1 MPDTGAEKGIPEIFT
16 DGKWIGTAMG
26 HDDELIAEVVVANGD
41 LASIRVLRCDD
52 TIGIGTTAAPM
63 MAARILE
70 AKNLDVDVV
79 SGATTTSIA
88 VRNAVSDAIMNAG
101 GDLATFSLGAA
112 EPSGGTDQAVEV
124 DVALAGAGTAG
135 LIAAVRLLEA
145 GKSVVLFEKQDIAG
159 GSMPMTYSG
168 VAAAE
173 SELQANYAVGRHD
186 ENPMFSKAG
195 MLAIMSKYL
204 VPENDRFDGAMPY
217 QTAMY
222 DNSGKL
228 VDWLHGMGV
237 GFYSLGVN
245 PAYGVTPY
253 LAPGCYMGGCGYAKD
268 FLVDRVGALGGQII
282 YATKVTELSQ
292 DSDGRVTGLLAE
304 GRDGSTWTV
313 IAKAVCLT
321 TGGFAANPEMIAE
334 HYPEYAEYKFNCAPG
349 STGEG
354 ILMGQKAGGAV
365 ECMGRELGAFLSTTS
380 QAGSNFEIAFLYQT
394 TPGIIVNASGA
405 QFGNM
410 MSDNHGMLGRGLR
423 DAANGGAFFYITDE
437 SGRITTNKNELYA
450 MDTCKCLERR
460 GDMVHFASVEE
471 AATALDLP
479 QLEVTIEAHNA
490 HALAGEEDEFG
501 RKNLPYLDTYNGI
514 WIVSCIPTFY
524 LTTGGLAIDTAGH
537 VLTEDGKPVAGLYA
551 AGDVCG
557 SIEEKDGRPCAG
569 RSDAAAQLRIPPRR
583 RPLSPISS
591 GSLLPLSLASGPSW
605 PGARLENPLFRI
617 APRRGEHGGR
627 WYSGGPC
634 WFRAG
639 T

>member
-63 MAARILE
+63 MAARILK

-450 MDTCKCLERR
+450 MDTYKCLERR

-471 AATALDLP
+471 AAAALDLP
-479 QLEVTIEAHNA
+479 QLEATIEAHNA

-557 SIEEKDGRPCAG
+557 SIEEKDGRPYAMG
-569 RSDAAAQLRIPPRR
+569 FDAAMNYGYLMAE
-583 RPLSPISS
+583 
-591 GSLLPLSLASGPSW
+591 AV
-605 PGARLENPLFRI
+605 I
-617 APRRGEHGGR
+617 ADL
-627 WYSGGPC
+627 
-634 WFRAG
+634 
-639 T
+639 

>member
-1 MPDTGAEKGIPEIFT
+1 MKLNRRDFIMGSLALGGAAAVGGLAGCSAPKQMPSDQGAMPDTGAEKGIPEIFT

-168 VAAAE
+168 VATAE

-313 IAKAVCLT
+313 TAKAVCLT

-405 QFGNM
+405 QFGNI

-450 MDTCKCLERR
+450 MDTYKCLERR

-471 AATALDLP
+471 AAAALDLP
-479 QLEVTIEAHNA
+479 QLEATIEAHNA

-557 SIEEKDGRPCAG
+557 SIEEKDGRPYAMG
-569 RSDAAAQLRIPPRR
+569 FDAAMNYGYLMAE
-583 RPLSPISS
+583 
-591 GSLLPLSLASGPSW
+591 AV
-605 PGARLENPLFRI
+605 I
-617 APRRGEHGGR
+617 ADL
-627 WYSGGPC
+627 
-634 WFRAG
+634 
-639 T
+639 

>member
-1 MPDTGAEKGIPEIFT
+1 MKLNRRDFIMGSLALGGAAAVGGLAGCSAPKQTPSDQEAMPDTGAEKGIPEIFT

-70 AKNLDVDVV
+70 AKNLDVDVI

-88 VRNAVSDAIMNAG
+88 VRNGRLGCNHERRRRP
-101 GDLATFSLGAA
+101 GDLQPGSRRA
-112 EPSGGTDQAVEV
+112 ERRDRPSRRGGCCAC
-124 DVALAGAGTAG
+124 GGRHRG

-292 DSDGRVTGLLAE
+292 DSDGA
-304 GRDGSTWTV
+304 
-313 IAKAVCLT
+313 
-321 TGGFAANPEMIAE
+321 
-334 HYPEYAEYKFNCAPG
+334 
-349 STGEG
+349 
-354 ILMGQKAGGAV
+354 
-365 ECMGRELGAFLSTTS
+365 
-380 QAGSNFEIAFLYQT
+380 
-394 TPGIIVNASGA
+394 
-405 QFGNM
+405 
-410 MSDNHGMLGRGLR
+410 
-423 DAANGGAFFYITDE
+423 
-437 SGRITTNKNELYA
+437 
-450 MDTCKCLERR
+450 
-460 GDMVHFASVEE
+460 
-471 AATALDLP
+471 
-479 QLEVTIEAHNA
+479 
-490 HALAGEEDEFG
+490 
-501 RKNLPYLDTYNGI
+501 
-514 WIVSCIPTFY
+514 
-524 LTTGGLAIDTAGH
+524 
-537 VLTEDGKPVAGLYA
+537 
-551 AGDVCG
+551 
-557 SIEEKDGRPCAG
+557 
-569 RSDAAAQLRIPPRR
+569 
-583 RPLSPISS
+583 
-591 GSLLPLSLASGPSW
+591 
-605 PGARLENPLFRI
+605 
-617 APRRGEHGGR
+617 
-627 WYSGGPC
+627 
-634 WFRAG
+634 
-639 T
+639 

>member
-1 MPDTGAEKGIPEIFT
+1 MKLNRRDFIMGSLALGGAAAVGGLAGCSAPKQTPSDQGAMPDTGAEKGIPEIFT

-124 DVALAGAGTAG
+124 DVALAGVGTAG

-168 VAAAE
+168 VATAE

-313 IAKAVCLT
+313 TAKAVCLT

-450 MDTCKCLERR
+450 MDTYKCLERR

-471 AATALDLP
+471 AAAALDLP
-479 QLEVTIEAHNA
+479 QLEATIEAHNA

-557 SIEEKDGRPCAG
+557 SIEEKDGRPYAMG
-569 RSDAAAQLRIPPRR
+569 FDAAMNYGYLMAE
-583 RPLSPISS
+583 
-591 GSLLPLSLASGPSW
+591 AV
-605 PGARLENPLFRI
+605 I
-617 APRRGEHGGR
+617 ADL
-627 WYSGGPC
+627 
-634 WFRAG
+634 
-639 T
+639 

>member
-1 MPDTGAEKGIPEIFT
+1 MKLNRRDFIMGSLALGGAAAVRGLAGCSAPKQTPSDQGAMPDTGAEKGIPEIFT

-70 AKNLDVDVV
+70 ANNLDVDVV

-313 IAKAVCLT
+313 SAKAVCLT

-334 HYPEYAEYKFNCAPG
+334 YYPEYAEYKFNCAPG

-450 MDTCKCLERR
+450 MDTYKCLERR

-471 AATALDLP
+471 AAAALDLP
-479 QLEVTIEAHNA
+479 QLEATIEAHNA

-557 SIEEKDGRPCAG
+557 SIEEKDGRPYAMG
-569 RSDAAAQLRIPPRR
+569 FDAAMNYGYLMAE
-583 RPLSPISS
+583 
-591 GSLLPLSLASGPSW
+591 AV
-605 PGARLENPLFRI
+605 I
-617 APRRGEHGGR
+617 ADL
-627 WYSGGPC
+627 
-634 WFRAG
+634 
-639 T
+639 

>member
-1 MPDTGAEKGIPEIFT
+1 MKLNRRDFIMGSLALGGAAAVGGLAGCSAPKQASPDQGAMPDTGAEKGIPENFT

-112 EPSGGTDQAVEV
+112 EPSGGIDQAVEV

-304 GRDGSTWTV
+304 GRDGSAWTV
-313 IAKAVCLT
+313 TAKAVCLT

-450 MDTCKCLERR
+450 MDTYKCLERR

-471 AATALDLP
+471 AAAALDLP
-479 QLEVTIEAHNA
+479 QLEATIEAHNA

-557 SIEEKDGRPCAG
+557 SIEEKDGRPYAMG
-569 RSDAAAQLRIPPRR
+569 FDAAMNYGYLMAE
-583 RPLSPISS
+583 
-591 GSLLPLSLASGPSW
+591 AV
-605 PGARLENPLFRI
+605 I
-617 APRRGEHGGR
+617 ADL
-627 WYSGGPC
+627 
-634 WFRAG
+634 
-639 T
+639 

>member
-313 IAKAVCLT
+313 TAKAVCLT

-450 MDTCKCLERR
+450 MDTYKCLERR

-471 AATALDLP
+471 AAAALDLP
-479 QLEVTIEAHNA
+479 QLEATIEAHNA

-557 SIEEKDGRPCAG
+557 SIEEKDGRPYAMG
-569 RSDAAAQLRIPPRR
+569 FDAAMNYGYLMA
-583 RPLSPISS
+583 
-591 GSLLPLSLASGPSW
+591 
-605 PGARLENPLFRI
+605 ETVI
-617 APRRGEHGGR
+617 ADL
-627 WYSGGPC
+627 
-634 WFRAG
+634 
-639 T
+639 

>member
-313 IAKAVCLT
+313 TAKAVCLT

-365 ECMGRELGAFLSTTS
+365 GCMGRELGAFLSTTS

-450 MDTCKCLERR
+450 MDTYKCLERR

-471 AATALDLP
+471 AAAALDLP
-479 QLEVTIEAHNA
+479 QLEATIEAHNA

-557 SIEEKDGRPCAG
+557 SIEEKDGRPYAMG
-569 RSDAAAQLRIPPRR
+569 FDAAMNYGYLMAE
-583 RPLSPISS
+583 
-591 GSLLPLSLASGPSW
+591 AV
-605 PGARLENPLFRI
+605 I
-617 APRRGEHGGR
+617 ADL
-627 WYSGGPC
+627 
-634 WFRAG
+634 
-639 T
+639 

>member
-1 MPDTGAEKGIPEIFT
+1 MKLNRRDFIMGSLALGGAAAVGGLAGCSAPKQMPSDQGAMPDTGAEKGIPEIFT

-313 IAKAVCLT
+313 TAKAVCLT

-450 MDTCKCLERR
+450 MDTYKCLERR

-471 AATALDLP
+471 AAAALDLP
-479 QLEVTIEAHNA
+479 QLEATIEAHNA

-557 SIEEKDGRPCAG
+557 SIEEKDGRPYAMG
-569 RSDAAAQLRIPPRR
+569 FDAAMNYGYLMAE
-583 RPLSPISS
+583 
-591 GSLLPLSLASGPSW
+591 AV
-605 PGARLENPLFRI
+605 I
-617 APRRGEHGGR
+617 ADL
-627 WYSGGPC
+627 
-634 WFRAG
+634 
-639 T
+639 

>member
-124 DVALAGAGTAG
+124 DVALAGVGTAG

-313 IAKAVCLT
+313 TAKAVCLT

-450 MDTCKCLERR
+450 MDTYKCLERR

-479 QLEVTIEAHNA
+479 QLEATIEAHNA

-557 SIEEKDGRPCAG
+557 SIEEKDGRPYAMG
-569 RSDAAAQLRIPPRR
+569 FDAAMNYGYLMA
-583 RPLSPISS
+583 
-591 GSLLPLSLASGPSW
+591 
-605 PGARLENPLFRI
+605 ETVI
-617 APRRGEHGGR
+617 ADL
-627 WYSGGPC
+627 
-634 WFRAG
+634 
-639 T
+639 

>member
-1 MPDTGAEKGIPEIFT
+1 MPDTGAEKGIPENFT

-70 AKNLDVDVV
+70 AKNLDVDAV

-313 IAKAVCLT
+313 TAKAVCLT

-450 MDTCKCLERR
+450 MDTYKCLERR

-471 AATALDLP
+471 AAASLDLP
-479 QLEVTIEAHNA
+479 QLEATIEAHNA

-557 SIEEKDGRPCAG
+557 SIEEKDGRPYAMG
-569 RSDAAAQLRIPPRR
+569 FDAAMNYGYLMAE
-583 RPLSPISS
+583 
-591 GSLLPLSLASGPSW
+591 AV
-605 PGARLENPLFRI
+605 I
-617 APRRGEHGGR
+617 ADL
-627 WYSGGPC
+627 
-634 WFRAG
+634 
-639 T
+639 

>member
-1 MPDTGAEKGIPEIFT
+1 MKLNRRDFIMGSLALGGAAAVGGLAGCSAPKQTPSDQGAMPDTGAEKGIPEIFT

-112 EPSGGTDQAVEV
+112 ESSGGTDQAVEV

-292 DSDGRVTGLLAE
+292 DSDGRVTGLLTE

-313 IAKAVCLT
+313 TAKAVCLT

-450 MDTCKCLERR
+450 MDTYKCLERR

-471 AATALDLP
+471 AAAALDLP
-479 QLEVTIEAHNA
+479 QLEATIEAHNA

-557 SIEEKDGRPCAG
+557 SIEEKDGRPYAMG
-569 RSDAAAQLRIPPRR
+569 FDAAMNYGYLMAE
-583 RPLSPISS
+583 
-591 GSLLPLSLASGPSW
+591 AV
-605 PGARLENPLFRI
+605 I
-617 APRRGEHGGR
+617 ADL
-627 WYSGGPC
+627 
-634 WFRAG
+634 
-639 T
+639 

>member
-124 DVALAGAGTAG
+124 DVALAGVGTAG

-313 IAKAVCLT
+313 TAKAVCLT

-450 MDTCKCLERR
+450 MDTYKCLERR

-471 AATALDLP
+471 AAAALDLP
-479 QLEVTIEAHNA
+479 QLEATIEAHNA

-557 SIEEKDGRPCAG
+557 SIEEKDGRPYAMG
-569 RSDAAAQLRIPPRR
+569 FDAAMNYGYLMA
-583 RPLSPISS
+583 
-591 GSLLPLSLASGPSW
+591 
-605 PGARLENPLFRI
+605 ETVI
-617 APRRGEHGGR
+617 ADL
-627 WYSGGPC
+627 
-634 WFRAG
+634 
-639 T
+639 

>member
-1 MPDTGAEKGIPEIFT
+1 MKLNRRDFIMGSLALGGAAAVGGLPGCSAPKQASPDQGAMPDTGAEKGIPEIFT

-313 IAKAVCLT
+313 TAKAVCLT

-450 MDTCKCLERR
+450 MDTYKCLERR

-471 AATALDLP
+471 AAAALDLP
-479 QLEVTIEAHNA
+479 QLEATIEAHNA

-557 SIEEKDGRPCAG
+557 SIEEKDGRPYAMG
-569 RSDAAAQLRIPPRR
+569 FDAAMNYGYLMAE
-583 RPLSPISS
+583 
-591 GSLLPLSLASGPSW
+591 AV
-605 PGARLENPLFRI
+605 I
-617 APRRGEHGGR
+617 ADL
-627 WYSGGPC
+627 
-634 WFRAG
+634 
-639 T
+639 

>member
-1 MPDTGAEKGIPEIFT
+1 MEFNRRDFIKGTLALGSIAAVGGLAGCSSPQNQSPDSSPLADTGSIPGIPESFT

-26 HDDELIAEVVVANGD
+26 HDDDLIVEVVVAGGD
-41 LASIRVLRCDD
+41 LASVRVLRCDD
-52 TIGIGTTAAPM
+52 TIGIGTTAAPI

-70 AKNLDVDVV
+70 TKNLDVDTVT
-79 SGATTTSIA
+79 GATTTSIA
-88 VRNAVSDAIMNAG
+88 VRNAVADAITNAG
-101 GDLATFSLGAA
+101 GSVSSFSLGTTA
-112 EPSGGTDQAVEV
+112 PTGGAPQNLEV

-173 SELQANYAVGRHD
+173 SQLQSNYALGRHD
-186 ENPMFSKAG
+186 ENPMFNKAG
-195 MLAIMSKYL
+195 MLAVMSKYL

-282 YATKVTELSQ
+282 YATEVTELVQ
-292 DSDGRVTGLLAE
+292 EADGRVTGLLAQ
-304 GRDGSTWTV
+304 GRDGSSWTV
-313 IAKAVCLT
+313 GAKAVCLT
-321 TGGFAANPEMIAE
+321 TGGFAANPDMIAE
-334 HYPEYAEYKFNCAPG
+334 YYPEYADYEFNCAPG

-354 ILMGQKAGGAV
+354 ILMGQKAGGAI

-450 MDTCKCLERR
+450 MDTYN
-460 GDMVHFASVEE
+460 AWSI
-471 AATALDLP
+471 AATWS
-479 QLEVTIEAHNA
+479 I
-490 HALAGEEDEFG
+490 
-501 RKNLPYLDTYNGI
+501 
-514 WIVSCIPTFY
+514 
-524 LTTGGLAIDTAGH
+524 TT
-537 VLTEDGKPVAGLYA
+537 
-551 AGDVCG
+551 
-557 SIEEKDGRPCAG
+557 
-569 RSDAAAQLRIPPRR
+569 RSKR
-583 RPLSPISS
+583 RPKR
-591 GSLLPLSLASGPSW
+591 LACPSW
-605 PGARLENPLFRI
+605 PPPSRPTTPTPSPARRTSSGVRI
-617 APRRGEHGGR
+617 SPTSTPIATSGSSAAFPPSTSPRAALPSTRPVGCSPKPESRSRACTPPATYAAPSRRR
-627 WYSGGPC
+627 TAAPTPWASMRP
-634 WFRAG
+634 
-639 T
+639 

>member
-1 MPDTGAEKGIPEIFT
+1 MKLNRRDFIMGSLALGGAAAVGGLAGCSAPKQTPSDQGAMPDTGAEKGIPEIFT

-124 DVALAGAGTAG
+124 DVALAGVGTAG

-313 IAKAVCLT
+313 TAKAVCLT

-450 MDTCKCLERR
+450 MDTYKCLERR

-471 AATALDLP
+471 AAAALDLP
-479 QLEVTIEAHNA
+479 QLEATIEAHNA

-557 SIEEKDGRPCAG
+557 SIEEKDGRPYAMG
-569 RSDAAAQLRIPPRR
+569 FDATMNYGYLMA
-583 RPLSPISS
+583 
-591 GSLLPLSLASGPSW
+591 
-605 PGARLENPLFRI
+605 ETVI
-617 APRRGEHGGR
+617 ADL
-627 WYSGGPC
+627 
-634 WFRAG
+634 
-639 T
+639 

>member
-1 MPDTGAEKGIPEIFT
+1 MPNTGAEKGIPEIFT

-450 MDTCKCLERR
+450 MDTYKCLERR

-471 AATALDLP
+471 AAAALDLP
-479 QLEVTIEAHNA
+479 QLEATIEAHNA

-557 SIEEKDGRPCAG
+557 SIEEKDGRPYAMG
-569 RSDAAAQLRIPPRR
+569 FDAAMNYGYLMAE
-583 RPLSPISS
+583 
-591 GSLLPLSLASGPSW
+591 AV
-605 PGARLENPLFRI
+605 I
-617 APRRGEHGGR
+617 ADL
-627 WYSGGPC
+627 
-634 WFRAG
+634 
-639 T
+639 

>member
-1 MPDTGAEKGIPEIFT
+1 
-16 DGKWIGTAMG
+16 MG

-70 AKNLDVDVV
+70 AKNLDVDAV

-168 VAAAE
+168 VATAE

-313 IAKAVCLT
+313 AAKAVCLT

-450 MDTCKCLERR
+450 MDTYKCLERR

-471 AATALDLP
+471 AAASLDLP
-479 QLEVTIEAHNA
+479 QLEATIEAHNA

-557 SIEEKDGRPCAG
+557 SIEEKDGRPYAMG
-569 RSDAAAQLRIPPRR
+569 FDAAMNYGYLMAE
-583 RPLSPISS
+583 
-591 GSLLPLSLASGPSW
+591 AV
-605 PGARLENPLFRI
+605 I
-617 APRRGEHGGR
+617 ADL
-627 WYSGGPC
+627 
-634 WFRAG
+634 
-639 T
+639 

>member
-313 IAKAVCLT
+313 TAKAVCLT

-450 MDTCKCLERR
+450 MDTYKCLERR

-471 AATALDLP
+471 AAAALDLP
-479 QLEVTIEAHNA
+479 QLEATIEAHNA

-557 SIEEKDGRPCAG
+557 SIEEKDGRPYAMG
-569 RSDAAAQLRIPPRR
+569 FDAAMNYGYLMAE
-583 RPLSPISS
+583 
-591 GSLLPLSLASGPSW
+591 AV
-605 PGARLENPLFRI
+605 I
-617 APRRGEHGGR
+617 ADL
-627 WYSGGPC
+627 
-634 WFRAG
+634 
-639 T
+639 

>member
-1 MPDTGAEKGIPEIFT
+1 MEFNRRDFIKGTLALGSIAAVGGLAGCSSPQNQSPDSSPLADTGSIPGIPESFT

-26 HDDELIAEVVVANGD
+26 HDDDLIVEVVVAGGD
-41 LASIRVLRCDD
+41 LASVRVLRCDD
-52 TIGIGTTAAPM
+52 TIGIGTTAAPI

-70 AKNLDVDVV
+70 TKNLDVDTVT
-79 SGATTTSIA
+79 GATTTSIA
-88 VRNAVSDAIMNAG
+88 VRNAVADAITNAG
-101 GDLATFSLGAA
+101 GSVSSFSLGTTA
-112 EPSGGTDQAVEV
+112 PTGGAPQNLEV

-173 SELQANYAVGRHD
+173 SQLQSNYALGRHD
-186 ENPMFSKAG
+186 ENPMFNKAG
-195 MLAIMSKYL
+195 MLAVMSKYL

-282 YATKVTELSQ
+282 YATEVTELVQ
-292 DSDGRVTGLLAE
+292 EADGRVTGLLAQ
-304 GRDGSTWTV
+304 GRDGSSWTV
-313 IAKAVCLT
+313 GAKAVCLT
-321 TGGFAANPEMIAE
+321 TGGFAANPDMIAE
-334 HYPEYAEYKFNCAPG
+334 YYPEYADYEFNCAPG

-354 ILMGQKAGGAV
+354 ILMGQKAGGAI

-450 MDTCKCLERR
+450 MDTYKCLEHR
-460 GDMVHFASVEE
+460 GDMVHYDSVEE
-471 AATALDLP
+471 AAEALGLP
-479 QLEVTIEAHNA
+479 ELASTIETHNA

-501 RKNLPYLDTYNGI
+501 RKNLPYIDTYSGI
-514 WIVSCIPTFY
+514 WVISCLPTFY
-524 LTTGGLAIDTAGH
+524 LTTGGLAIDTAGR
-537 VLTEDGKPVAGLYA
+537 VLTEAGESIAGLYA

-557 SIEEKDGRPCAG
+557 SIEEKDGRPYAM
-569 RSDAAAQLRIPPRR
+569 SFDAAMNYGYLMAE
-583 RPLSPISS
+583 
-591 GSLLPLSLASGPSW
+591 AV
-605 PGARLENPLFRI
+605 I
-617 APRRGEHGGR
+617 ADI
-627 WYSGGPC
+627 
-634 WFRAG
+634 
-639 T
+639 

>member
-1 MPDTGAEKGIPEIFT
+1 MEFNRRDFLKGSLALSGAAAIGGLIGCSSPQQASSDRADLPDAGAQKGIPENFT

-26 HDDELIAEVVVANGD
+26 HDDELIAEVVVSGGD

-70 AKNLDVDVV
+70 AKNLDVDAV
-79 SGATTTSIA
+79 SGATTTSMA

-101 GDLATFSLGAA
+101 GDPSAFSLGAV
-112 EPSGGTDQAVEV
+112 EPSGGTPQTLEV

-173 SELQANYAVGRHD
+173 SQLQSNYALGRHD
-186 ENPMFSKAG
+186 ENPMFSKDG
-195 MLAIMSKYL
+195 MLAVMSKYL
-204 VPENDRFDGAMPY
+204 VPENDRFDGTMPY

-282 YATKVTELSQ
+282 CATKVTELTQ
-292 DSDGRVTGLLAE
+292 NPDGRVIGFLAE
-304 GRDGSTWTV
+304 GRDGSAWTV
-313 IAKAVCLT
+313 SAKAVCLT
-321 TGGFAANPEMIAE
+321 TGGFGANPEMIAE
-334 HYPEYAEYKFNCAPG
+334 YYPEYAEYKFNCAPG
-349 STGEG
+349 STGDG
-354 ILMGQKAGGAV
+354 ILMGQKAGGAI

-450 MDTCKCLERR
+450 MDTYKCLERR
-460 GDMVHFASVEE
+460 GDMVHYGSVEE
-471 AATALDLP
+471 AAEALGLPDLAA
-479 QLEVTIEAHNA
+479 TIETHNA

-501 RKNLPYLDTYNGI
+501 RKKLPYLDTYNGI
-514 WIVSCIPTFY
+514 WVVSCIPTFY
-524 LTTGGLAIDTAGH
+524 LTTGGLAIDTAGR
-537 VLTEDGKPVAGLYA
+537 VLTEAGEPITGLYA
-551 AGDVCG
+551 AGDACG
-557 SIEEKDGRPCAG
+557 SIEEKDGRPYAMG
-569 RSDAAAQLRIPPRR
+569 FDAAMNYGYLMAE
-583 RPLSPISS
+583 SV
-591 GSLLPLSLASGPSW
+591 
-605 PGARLENPLFRI
+605 I
-617 APRRGEHGGR
+617 ADI
-627 WYSGGPC
+627 
-634 WFRAG
+634 
-639 T
+639 

>member
-1 MPDTGAEKGIPEIFT
+1 MKLNRRDFIMGSLALGGAAAVGGLAGCSAPKQTPSDQGAMPDTGAEKGIPEIFT

-124 DVALAGAGTAG
+124 DVALAGVGTAG

-195 MLAIMSKYL
+195 MLAIMSKHL

-313 IAKAVCLT
+313 TAKAVCLT

-450 MDTCKCLERR
+450 MDTYKCLERR

-471 AATALDLP
+471 AAAALDLP
-479 QLEVTIEAHNA
+479 QLEATIEAHNA

-557 SIEEKDGRPCAG
+557 SIEEKDGRPYAMG
-569 RSDAAAQLRIPPRR
+569 FDAAMNYGYLMA
-583 RPLSPISS
+583 
-591 GSLLPLSLASGPSW
+591 
-605 PGARLENPLFRI
+605 ETVI
-617 APRRGEHGGR
+617 ADL
-627 WYSGGPC
+627 
-634 WFRAG
+634 
-639 T
+639 